1 MFLQCIYIYIL
12 HKFSLCLQCFL
23 SVFSVFFDV
32 CMMFFISF
40 HFVDVFLMFFLLFL
54 MNKYDY
60 LQVSSS
66 VLNLDIILH
75 ELS

>member
-1 MFLQCIYIYIL
+1 
-12 HKFSLCLQCFL
+12 
-23 SVFSVFFDV
+23 
-32 CMMFFISF
+32 MMFFISF
-40 HFVDVFLMFFLLFL
+40 HFVDVFLLFFLLFL

>member
-1 MFLQCIYIYIL
+1 MFFISFQC
-12 HKFSLCLQCFL
+12 
-23 SVFSVFFDV
+23 FFDV